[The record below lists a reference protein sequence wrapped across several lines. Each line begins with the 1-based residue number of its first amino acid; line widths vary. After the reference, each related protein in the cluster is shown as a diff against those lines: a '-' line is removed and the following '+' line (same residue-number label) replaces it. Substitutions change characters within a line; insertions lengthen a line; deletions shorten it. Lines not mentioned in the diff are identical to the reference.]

1 MVSKVGVVSGK
12 VFGKR
17 NTPRMNRDV
26 HPVKETMKKHKIFRD
41 RQHSCRSFFMQREKG
56 HVSQKE

>member
-1 MVSKVGVVSGK
+1 MSIHVLDEA
-12 VFGKR
+12 
-17 NTPRMNRDV
+17 NRCLHCKAPQCHDV
-26 HPVKETMKKHKIFRD
+26 HPVKETMKKHKIFCD